1 MAITSQLEIAKK
13 PLFPVNIETG
23 AVGSGDGAWLLQVP
37 RSSIHKLRVG
47 QEPAVLALG
56 VGWGCL
62 DNVIVSVLST
72 SGRRLN
78 KD

>member
-1 MAITSQLEIAKK
+1 MKS
-13 PLFPVNIETG
+13 LFPVNMETG

-47 QEPAVLALG
+47 QEPALLALCTG
-56 VGWGCL
+56 GGCL
-62 DNVIVSVLST
+62 DSVMVSVLST
-72 SGRRLN
+72 FGRQLD